1 MRKNLLA
8 AIVLL
13 ALYIPSVWAAA
24 GYPVRGR
31 VIDRLSRE
39 PVAYAAVTITGQP
52 GKGAMTDSLGR
63 FEILQVKPG
72 IYTTTPVEPGKPA
85 TGDSSTLVLWLALL
99 AVSGMAVTV
108 IPSRKKRSR

>member
-13 ALYIPSVWAAA
+13 VLYIPSVWAAA

-72 IYTTTPVEPGKPA
+72 IYSLTASFIQNGRDPRIPGVGPDA
-85 TGDSSTLVLWLALL
+85 FHRNRDGGGAGASE
-99 AVSGMAVTV
+99 
-108 IPSRKKRSR
+108 